1 MAKYVSTS
9 ELTPYKVLF
18 DNAFRMVQSEARKS
32 GLTFEHHLVG
42 SAKRNLVVEHPNKGF
57 DCDYQLYLQKNTQN
71 LSAQQIKELLMD
83 LFDKYIP
90 DSFNKC
96 ENSTSSITISKVNPT
111 ESKKEFTYDVVILKD
126 VDSIPQ
132 ILKVVKQGNSLM
144 YQWNKLPEMKHFI
157 ERFKLIQGPQMW
169 DDLRECYYKK
179 KMDKINGVRYHD
191 KKSFQIFH
199 EAVNETLQKFH
210 I

>member
-1 MAKYVSTS
+1 MIRNTPNAETVIAEYGFLDNVNDANRLKANYKEYADAVLQYGKNSKEAKA
-9 ELTPYKVLF
+9 L
-18 DNAFRMVQSEARKS
+18 
-32 GLTFEHHLVG
+32 
-42 SAKRNLVVEHPNKGF
+42 AK
-57 DCDYQLYLQKNTQN
+57 
-71 LSAQQIKELLMD
+71 QIKELLMD

-90 DSFNKC
+90 DSFYKC

-111 ESKKEFTYDVVILKD
+111 ESKKVFTYDIVILKD
-126 VDSIPQ
+126 VDSIPL
-132 ILKVVKQGNSLM
+132 ILRVVKQGNSLM

-157 ERFKLIQGPQMW
+157 ERFKLIQGTQMW
-169 DDLRECYYKK
+169 DDLRERYYKK

>member
-1 MAKYVSTS
+1 MAKYVSAG

-18 DNAFRMVQSEARKS
+18 DKAFRKVQSDARKR
-32 GLTFEHHLVG
+32 GVTFTHHLVG
-42 SAKRNLVVEHPNKGF
+42 SAKRNLVVDHHNKGF

-71 LSAQQIKELLMD
+71 LSAKQIKEILME
-83 LFDKYIP
+83 LFDRYIP
-90 DSFNKC
+90 NSFYEC

-111 ESKKEFTYDVVILKD
+111 KSKKEFTYDIVILKD
-126 VDSIPQ
+126 VDSVPQ
-132 ILKVVKQGNSLM
+132 ILRVVKQGNSLM

-199 EAVNETLQKFH
+199 EAVNETLQKFYN
-210 I
+210 

>member
-1 MAKYVSTS
+1 MKISGAGLVTS
-9 ELTPYKVLF
+9 RISGGYLTTPRWGKGIRRGKIF
-18 DNAFRMVQSEARKS
+18 GE
-32 GLTFEHHLVG
+32 
-42 SAKRNLVVEHPNKGF
+42 VVNV
-57 DCDYQLYLQKNTQN
+57 Y
-71 LSAQQIKELLMD
+71 SAQQIKELLMD

-90 DSFNKC
+90 DSFYKC

-132 ILKVVKQGNSLM
+132 ILRVVKQGNSLM

-169 DDLRECYYKK
+169 ADLRERYYQK
-179 KMDKINGVRYHD
+179 KMDKINGVKYHD

-199 EAVNETLQKFH
+199 DAVNETLQKFQ